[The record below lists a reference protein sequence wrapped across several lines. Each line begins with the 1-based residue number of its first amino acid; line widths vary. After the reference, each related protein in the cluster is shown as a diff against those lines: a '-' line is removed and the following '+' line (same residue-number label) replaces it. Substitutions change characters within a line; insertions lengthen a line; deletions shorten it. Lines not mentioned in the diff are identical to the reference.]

1 MFRSTK
7 LCGAIATL
15 LVTEQLEPDA
25 TTQLNAVSAM
35 LPAGPERS
43 VTVTVFDCCEYT
55 ASFVATHPSGTHVSA
70 GAVSVVLPF
79 GLFTE

>member
-1 MFRSTK
+1 MYRSTK

-15 LVTEQLEPDA
+15 PVTVQLVPDA

-35 LPAGPERS
+35 LAAAPDRS
-43 VTVTVFDCCEYT
+43 VTVTVLDCCEKT
-55 ASFVATHPSGTHVSA
+55 TSLVATHPSGTHVRA

-79 GLFTE
+79 ELFTE